1 MLLASEGE
9 IIIYGGAKFEKA
21 VTAFYKVTPDL
32 AVLNVRTNP
41 LEWTVPKVSS
51 NIGEIPALAGHTAD
65 LVENH
70 MIVTFGNNLF
80 ILNFPF

>member
-1 MLLASEGE
+1 L
-9 IIIYGGAKFEKA
+9 
-21 VTAFYKVTPDL
+21 T
-32 AVLNVRTNP
+32 VLNVRTNP